1 MFEHV
6 KNYGTANLST
16 QIRLITLGRFLV
28 FPNTVYYK
36 DSSSGGFY
44 MYHNI
49 QERNCFL
56 NKKN

>member
-6 KNYGTANLST
+6 KKYGTANLST
-16 QIRLITLGRFLV
+16 QINNVRFLV

-49 QERNCFL
+49 QERNCF
-56 NKKN
+56 